1 MTIGA
6 RTLAVLFAGA
16 WALLPAQE
24 PAPKPPVD
32 PAPAAADTAKADARR
47 VDDLIAAMRAAEA
60 KLRSVSLRMTTE
72 GRLPGGLAMSVRGE
86 LRARYGDDRATYA
99 RFTYATGDGLRGA
112 AESAQTAAGITLR
125 EDDPSF
131 GDVFVAIDPA
141 LVADLEWAG
150 RVLQRDDLPGMPA
163 KAASSAE
170 RRTASPLGSGLLAA
184 VRRQFDLAVQSRG
197 ERDGQPG
204 TWLAGPRRGDLAAD
218 DPDLPIADR
227 AELFVR
233 TADLALIHM
242 RQLQGEQV
250 VQQVDVEALERDVD
264 LPAARF
270 VVESGGEKPK
280 PVQQFVPLWEAIQQA
295 CLAAEAK
302 CEKDA
307 AARNKDKPAGEQQ
320 PAEVR
325 PSKR

>member
-1 MTIGA
+1 
-6 RTLAVLFAGA
+6 
-16 WALLPAQE
+16 
-24 PAPKPPVD
+24 
-32 PAPAAADTAKADARR
+32 
-47 VDDLIAAMRAAEA
+47 
-60 KLRSVSLRMTTE
+60 
-72 GRLPGGLAMSVRGE
+72 
-86 LRARYGDDRATYA
+86 
-99 RFTYATGDGLRGA
+99 
-112 AESAQTAAGITLR
+112 
-125 EDDPSF
+125 
-131 GDVFVAIDPA
+131 
-141 LVADLEWAG
+141 
-150 RVLQRDDLPGMPA
+150 MPA

-170 RRTASPLGSGLLAA
+170 RRAASPLGSGLLAA
-184 VRRQFDLAVQSRG
+184 VRRQFDLAVQPRG

-227 AELFVR
+227 VELFVR
-233 TADLALIHM
+233 TADLALVHM

>member
-6 RTLAVLFAGA
+6 KFLAVLFAGA
-16 WALLPAQE
+16 WTALIAQE
-24 PAPKPPVD
+24 PAPA
-32 PAPAAADTAKADARR
+32 PAPAPTRDASATAKADAQR
-47 VDDLIAAMRAAEA
+47 VDELIAAMRAAEA
-60 KLRSVSLRMTTE
+60 TLRAVTLRMSTE
-72 GRLPGGLAMSVRGE
+72 GRLPGGLVMSVRGE

-99 RFTYATGDGLRGA
+99 RFAYATGDGLRGT

-131 GDVFVAIDPA
+131 GEVYVTIEPA
-141 LVADLEWAG
+141 VVADLEWAG
-150 RVLQRDDLPGMPA
+150 RVLQRDDLPGMPD
-163 KAASSAE
+163 KASSSPE
-170 RRTASPLGSGLLAA
+170 QRVASPLGSGLLAA
-184 VRRQFDLAVQSRG
+184 LRRQFALAVQPRR

-227 AELFVR
+227 VEAFVR
-233 TADLALIHM
+233 TADLALVHM

-250 VQQVDVEALERDVD
+250 VQQVDVEAIERDVE

-270 VVESGGEKPK
+270 VVAAGGEKPK

-302 CEKDA
+302 CGKEA
-307 AARNKDKPAGEQQ
+307 AARNMDKPAGEQQ
-320 PAEVR
+320 PPEVR